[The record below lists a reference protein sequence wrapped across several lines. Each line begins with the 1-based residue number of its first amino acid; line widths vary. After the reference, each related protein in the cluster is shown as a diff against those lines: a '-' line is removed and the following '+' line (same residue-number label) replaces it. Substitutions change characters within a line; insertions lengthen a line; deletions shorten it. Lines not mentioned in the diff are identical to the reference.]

1 MRLVIAWGLMAF
13 CVPAVAQSTTKAEVF
28 SASSI
33 HDKMAQST
41 EQAKA
46 KGSGGAMLG
55 SYGSHAIQLSARTA
69 SGGAEVHAHF
79 DDVMLVTEG
88 SATLVTGGTVVDGH
102 TNSDGETHGTSIKDG
117 VSQTVSVGDV
127 IHVPAGTPH
136 QLLINPGTT
145 YSALVIKVKEQ

>member
-1 MRLVIAWGLMAF
+1 MKLAIAMGLMAF
-13 CVPAVAQSTTKAEVF
+13 CVPAVAQLAGKAEVF
-28 SASSI
+28 SSSEI
-33 HDKMAQST
+33 HGKMAQSA
-41 EQAKA
+41 EQAKV
-46 KGSGGAMLG
+46 KGSGGVVLG

-69 SGGAEVHAHF
+69 SGGAEIHAHF

-117 VSQTVSVGDV
+117 VSQTVSAGDV

-136 QLLINPGTT
+136 QLLITPGTP
-145 YSALVIKVKEQ
+145 YSALVIKVKE

>member
-1 MRLVIAWGLMAF
+1 MRLAIAMGLMAL
-13 CVPAVAQSTTKAEVF
+13 CLPAAAQSTSKAEVF
-28 SASSI
+28 SSSEI
-33 HDKMAQST
+33 HDKMAQSA

-46 KGSGGAMLG
+46 KGSGGVVLG
-55 SYGSHAIQLSARTA
+55 NYGSHTIQLSARTA

-102 TNSDGETHGTSIKDG
+102 TNSEGETHGTSIKDG
-117 VSQTVSVGDV
+117 VSRTVSVGDV

-136 QLLINPGTT
+136 QLLITPGTPYT
-145 YSALVIKVKEQ
+145 ALVIKVKE

>member
-1 MRLVIAWGLMAF
+1 MRLAIAMGVIAL
-13 CVPAVAQSTTKAEVF
+13 CVPALGQSAGKAEVF
-28 SASSI
+28 SASEI
-33 HDKMAQST
+33 HAKMAQST

-46 KGSGGAMLG
+46 KGSGGAILG
-55 SYGSHAIQLSARTA
+55 SYGSHVIQLSARTA

-136 QLLINPGTT
+136 QLLITPGTPYT
-145 YSALVIKVKEQ
+145 SLVIKVKE

>member
-1 MRLVIAWGLMAF
+1 MKLAIAMGLLAF
-13 CVPAVAQSTTKAEVF
+13 SLPAAAQSAAKAQVF
-28 SASSI
+28 SSSDI
-33 HDKMAQST
+33 HGQLTQLA

-46 KGSGGAMLG
+46 KGSSGAILG
-55 SYGSHAIQLSARTA
+55 SYGSHVIQLSARTA
-69 SGGAEVHAHF
+69 SGGAEIHAHF

-117 VSQTVSVGDV
+117 VSQTVSVGDI

-136 QLLINPGTT
+136 QLLITPGTS
-145 YSALVIKVKEQ
+145 YSAIVIKVKE